1 MLTDFIESG
10 VYDRNRSFH
19 LTMSP
24 SMDILISSN
33 LERLLYFTAGT
44 ESTAAY
50 MKQLS
55 ESGRYEISED
65 VKKIVRS
72 NFAGYCADE
81 NETAKTLKAY
91 YDNSY
96 LADTHTSVALCCA
109 DKYLADTK
117 DQKKMVVVSTAS
129 PYKFAADVYKS
140 ITATDAP
147 DGTAA
152 LDALCELTGMEI
164 SYPLRDLDKRT
175 VNFDT
180 VVDKEQ
186 MLEEVYKFM

>member
-1 MLTDFIESG
+1 MA
-10 VYDRNRSFH
+10 
-19 LTMSP
+19 
-24 SMDILISSN
+24 ILISSN

-44 ESTAAY
+44 EATSAY

-55 ESGRYEISED
+55 ECGRYEVSED
-65 VKKIVRS
+65 VKETIRS

-81 NETAKTLKAY
+81 TETAKTLNRFY
-91 YDNSY
+91 ENGY

-109 DKYLADTK
+109 DKYLADTN
-117 DQKKMVVVSTAS
+117 DDKKMVVVSTAS

-152 LDALCELTGMEI
+152 LDALRDLTGMEI

-186 MLEEVYKFM
+186 MLDEGYKFM